1 MCTWI
6 ACVGGGADDQRR
18 RTRSTTSIG
27 TSSSPRD
34 LSRARRESREGA
46 KRLASNSS
54 ARVGQLLRATTD
66 SSLVTNDVALDIEA
80 LNGRSA
86 NRSSSGGS
94 ELSRGRALATCAAEE
109 ELVESA
115 LFCSIRRTWS
125 HSIQTSTS
133 TIRYSEYCTL
143 YSTYS

>member
-1 MCTWI
+1 M
-6 ACVGGGADDQRR
+6 VGGADDQRR

-27 TSSSPRD
+27 TSSSSSPRD

-54 ARVGQLLRATTD
+54 ARVGQLLRATTA
-66 SSLVTNDVALDIEA
+66 SNLMAYDVALEIEA

-94 ELSRGRALATCAAEE
+94 GLSRGGALAPCASEE

-115 LFCSIRRTWS
+115 VIL
-125 HSIQTSTS
+125 
-133 TIRYSEYCTL
+133 
-143 YSTYS
+143 